1 MGHDGP
7 RDLTEAPET
16 HTSRHYILV
25 LESTCAKMARLPIV
39 IAPNPALKAK
49 AKPVQKVDDDMR
61 RLLDDMLETMYAAP
75 GIGLSGNQIGVLQR
89 LVVLDV
95 ARSDEKARPM
105 KLINP
110 EVVWR
115 SDELATYNE
124 GCLSLP
130 DQYADVSRPARITF
144 RFVDETGKRQEM
156 SADGLLATCVQHE
169 IDHLDGVL
177 FVDHLSALKR
187 NMILRKLAKAQK
199 AKAESAM

>member
-1 MGHDGP
+1 
-7 RDLTEAPET
+7 
-16 HTSRHYILV
+16 
-25 LESTCAKMARLPIV
+25 MARLPIV
-39 IAPNPALKAK
+39 IAPSPVLKAK
-49 AKPVQKVDDDMR
+49 AKPVQAVDDDLR
-61 RLLDDMLETMYAAP
+61 RLLDDMLETMYEAP
-75 GIGLSGNQIGVLQR
+75 GIGLSANQVGILQR
-89 LVVLDV
+89 VVVLDV
-95 ARSDEKARPM
+95 ARANEKPSPL

-110 EVVWR
+110 EILWR
-115 SDELATYNE
+115 SDELSTYNE

-130 DQYADVSRPARITF
+130 DYYADVVRPAEIRF
-144 RFVDETGKRQEM
+144 RYQDEHGHRQEL